1 MRIVPLPPTPE
12 LEKLLAALLG
22 REVKVRPADGEQP
35 AGVVGVALYRTDEP
49 VIEVA
54 AVCEVGLAV
63 AMAAA
68 LSAIPPGVVRD
79 VLSSGKIDASLL
91 ENLAEVMNVVAR
103 FISASGRRFGLA
115 SSTYPPP
122 ADLLARARAVDETRE
137 VAVEVAGYG
146 AGRLAFNTL

>member
-22 REVKVRPADGEQP
+22 REVKVRPLDGEQP
-35 AGVVGVALYRTDEP
+35 AGAVGVALYRTDEP
-49 VIEVA
+49 MIEVA

-91 ENLAEVMNVVAR
+91 ENLAEVMNVIAR
-103 FISASGRRFGLA
+103 FISSSGRRFGLA
-115 SSTYPPP
+115 SSAYPPP
-122 ADLLARARAVDETRE
+122 PDLLARARTVDETRE
-137 VAVEVAGYG
+137 VTVEIAGYG